1 MVVKVTVRTR
11 SASIPRSGG
20 AGLAP
25 PSSSGARRNIRELW
39 DVPEDEVRRVLE
51 AVVTVVGDRD
61 TARAAALKAR
71 YAGNCVAVVSDTL
84 VSPALSGA
92 VELAGR
98 ASDTRILNE
107 KILVTLSS
115 GEEIRTS
122 SLVPAS
128 ILDPALYCSI

>member
-1 MVVKVTVRTR
+1 
-11 SASIPRSGG
+11 
-20 AGLAP
+20 
-25 PSSSGARRNIRELW
+25 
-39 DVPEDEVRRVLE
+39 VRRVLE

>member
-1 MVVKVTVRTR
+1 VIEVDVT
-11 SASIPRSGG
+11 A
-20 AGLAP
+20 
-25 PSSSGARRNIRELW
+25 
-39 DVPEDEVRRVLE
+39 
-51 AVVTVVGDRD
+51 VGDRE

-71 YAGNCVAVVSDTL
+71 SAGNRVAVVSDT
-84 VSPALSGA
+84 SASAALPGV
-92 VELAGR
+92 VELTGR
-98 ASDTRILNE
+98 VSDTRILNG